1 MPLVPWRWYAGAGGG
16 GAVAPAQML
25 STDGSWSGA
34 QLTHRGDWT
43 EDGYEDLV
51 ARHADGTVWLY
62 SNDGLGQVSA
72 VTRKS
77 VSVFEDPEAGVP
89 TDISKARQ
97 IVSLGD
103 LSPGTDG
110 STPDFMAVIGDQLW
124 FLPGYTG
131 GTLESGY
138 PIGDSGWA
146 NKTLVAPGDMDGDGL
161 TDLLARD
168 TSNGQVWLY
177 RAKALDM
184 DLESEPGTDPASL
197 GDAANRVQ
205 FATGWTVAARPL
217 ITAPGDVNGDGVPD
231 LWSTT
236 ASATAGL
243 EFLPGRGRGV
253 GAAVVVGTGGWQA
266 VRAIA

>member
-1 MPLVPWRWYAGAGGG
+1 M
-16 GAVAPAQML
+16 
-25 STDGSWSGA
+25 
-34 QLTHRGDWT
+34 
-43 EDGYEDLV
+43 
-51 ARHADGTVWLY
+51 ARHADGTVRLY

-77 VSVFEDPEAGVP
+77 VSVFEDPETGVP

-177 RAKALDM
+177 RGKALDM